1 MSVRKVQ
8 FIFSLLFLV
17 GYLFLL
23 VIILYVEVSDSL
35 NMQKG
40 ENSLIGEVKILLGV
54 LTGAVAQI
62 LNFWFNANEPIA
74 ANNTLSETNN

>member
-1 MSVRKVQ
+1 MSVRKIQ